1 MPSNRNGSRNTA
13 KRTAA
18 AVDRTLAHF
27 NRIYVLINSAGIA
40 IPDRGGT
47 MPPEDLERLMSVN
60 LMGKLHTMQ
69 TVLPSMRAT
78 RRPSR

>member
-1 MPSNRNGSRNTA
+1 
-13 KRTAA
+13 
-18 AVDRTLAHF
+18 
-27 NRIYVLINSAGIA
+27 
-40 IPDRGGT
+40 
-47 MPPEDLERLMSVN
+47 MPPEDLERMMSVN